1 MTLLMFVN
9 VALSFKYIVEQQPI
23 GHELFRE
30 FCGTKP
36 ELKKAIDFLDV
47 VVSSLMAAAQIFI
60 IKMHFYVKM

>member
-47 VVSSLMAAAQIFI
+47 VVSSLMAAA
-60 IKMHFYVKM
+60 